1 MKRILASLALLVSVG
16 AAAFAQQVTV
26 TGRVT
31 DSQGE
36 PIPWANVFENGTKNG
51 TTTDDNGNYSISVKS
66 GESSVLVASFI
77 GYQNKSQAV
86 AGKQVLNFTLESDS
100 EVLENAVVIGYG
112 TARRQD
118 LTGSVASISTD
129 KLENHVMFSV
139 DDALK
144 GGVAGLMV
152 SSTSGQPGAASKMLI
167 RGAASLSGSTS
178 PLIVVDGFPLGDVS
192 TSSGMG
198 MAGMDSQMS
207 SLALINT
214 DDIASIEV
222 LKDASSTAIYG
233 NRGANGVIMITTKK
247 GRGSSG
253 RIQYSGYASMQ
264 QLPKKLDMLDFQGYA
279 TMMNQKAPAY
289 LLFSDNDGNLR
300 NFDYARIKTKDWQ
313 DEIYRTGFIQ
323 SHNLSMQNS
332 TDKTN
337 FLVSA
342 SYMQNQSIIICT
354 NWNKLTGKV
363 NVDHNFTDKLKV
375 GVDLNYSRI
384 VDDGVPTSGGNGTA
398 IGTIMDA
405 LISQPFDLTD
415 SDTQTYFRR
424 AGVPESEIESYL
436 NSNKQNPV
444 TMANDIKMKKILN
457 RTIAN
462 SYVQYNI
469 LDDLVLKITGGLD
482 SYSLEEKQ
490 YYPKSTPRGQL
501 YQGQACMAN
510 ISSLG
515 WLNENTLTWSPTF
528 AEKHRLNLMVG
539 MTEQGSRNYYT
550 ATEAS
555 AFDNETLGYNNLQM
569 AKNFT
574 SYSST
579 GTGSMMSFIF
589 RTNYAYDDRYIAT
602 FTFRRDGTSTFV
614 KNKWG
619 SFYSGALAWNIKQ
632 EPFLI
637 DNRTISTFKLRASLG
652 EVGNSNVPTSGSFA
666 QLYNTNA
673 AFGTD
678 VSIGQSPVTLANEDL
693 TWEKTLEYNL
703 GLEYGMWDERLH
715 IDLDLYHKTT
725 RDLLLEAPVLN
736 ISGYNKAWQN
746 IGSIRNMGVE
756 FSMNATLIDTRD
768 FKWSLNANLTHNSSK
783 ILQLGQ
789 SGAPIYL
796 GISCL
801 NDQSAVILR
810 EGGSVGELYGY
821 RAVGIYQLDDFHA
834 SPGTVAGTTVY
845 TLKDGVPSQGVGE
858 QPGSIKLLDRD
869 DNGKIDDDDREVIGN
884 FLPDVYGAFSTTF
897 NWKSFNLYLGFQYS
911 IGNDMYNANYVMTSS
926 YTGDGSNQIG
936 RWTKRWT
943 PENQTNDPLYYAQIP
958 TKLVSS
964 AHVEDASYLRFATA
978 RLTYL
983 LPAKLL
989 SRSKH
994 LEMCKFY
1001 ISGDNLYTFTKYS
1014 GYDPEVGISQNSAS
1028 AILSQGFDYGNFP
1041 HARTFTFGVNLSFK

>member
-1 MKRILASLALLVSVG
+1 MKRILASLMLWASVG
-16 AAAFAQQVTV
+16 VAAFAQQLTV
-26 TGRVT
+26 TGKVT
-31 DSQGE
+31 DNQGE
-36 PIPWANVFENGTKNG
+36 PIPWANVYEKGTTNGA
-51 TTTDDNGNYSISVKS
+51 TTDDDGKYTIKVKS
-66 GESSVLVASFI
+66 GESVLVASFI
-77 GYQNKSQAV
+77 GYQDKQLPVS
-86 AGKQVLNFTLESDS
+86 GKQVLDFKLDSDS
-100 EVLENAVVIGYG
+100 EVLENSVVIGYG

-118 LTGSVASISTD
+118 LTGSVASINPE
-129 KLENHVMFSV
+129 KLENQVMFSV

-178 PLIVVDGFPLGDVS
+178 PLIVVDGFPLGDVA

-253 RIQYSGYASMQ
+253 RIQYSGYASFQ
-264 QLPKKLDMLDFQGYA
+264 QLPKKLDMLDFKGYA
-279 TMMNQKAPAY
+279 TMMNEKTPSY
-289 LLFSDNDGNLR
+289 LLFSDTDGNLR
-300 NFDYARIKTKDWQ
+300 NFDFNRIRTKDWQ

-323 SHNLSMQNS
+323 NHNFSMQNS
-332 TDKTN
+332 TEKTN

-342 SYMQNQSIIICT
+342 SYMQNKSIIICT
-354 NWNKLTGKV
+354 DWDKLTGKV
-363 NVDHNFTDKLKV
+363 NIDHNFTDKLKL

-384 VDDGVPTSGGNGTA
+384 VDDGVPTSGGNGSA
-398 IGTIMDA
+398 IGTVMDA

-424 AGVPESEIESYL
+424 AGVPETVIESYL
-436 NSNKQNPV
+436 SSNKQNPV
-444 TMANDIKMKKILN
+444 TMANDIKMKKILS

-462 SYVQYNI
+462 SYIQYTI
-469 LDDLVLKITGGLD
+469 LPDLVLKVTGGFD
-482 SYSLEEKQ
+482 SYALEEKQ

-510 ISSLG
+510 ISSFG
-515 WLNENTLTWSPTF
+515 WINENTLTWSPTF
-528 AEKHRLNLMVG
+528 AQKHRLNVMGGL
-539 MTEQGSRNYYT
+539 TEQGSRNYYT
-550 ATEAS
+550 AAEAS

-579 GTGSMMSFIF
+579 GKGSMMSFIF

-619 SFYSGALAWNIKQ
+619 SFYSGALAWNAKQ
-632 EPFLI
+632 ESFLQ
-637 DNRTISTFKLRASLG
+637 NSNTVSTLKLRASVG
-652 EVGNSNVPTSGSFA
+652 EVGNSNVPTAGSFA
-666 QLYNTNA
+666 QLYNTNT

-678 VSIGQSPVTLANEDL
+678 VSIGQSPVTLANENL
-693 TWEKTLEYNL
+693 TWEKTLEYNF
-703 GLEYGMWDERLH
+703 GIEYGMWNERLH
-715 IDLDLYHKTT
+715 IDLDLYNKTT

-736 ISGYNKAWQN
+736 ISGYPKAWQN
-746 IGSIRNMGVE
+746 IGSIRNSGIE
-756 FSMNATLIDTRD
+756 L
-768 FKWSLNANLTHNSSK
+768 SLNASLVDTRNFQWSMTANMTHNKSR
-783 ILQLGQ
+783 ILKLGQ
-789 SGAPIYL
+789 SGAPVYL

-821 RAVGIYQLDDFHA
+821 RAVGLYQLDEFDTSTGA
-834 SPGTVAGTTVY
+834 TGNTIY
-845 TLKDGVPSQGVGE
+845 TLKFGIPSQGVGE
-858 QPGSIKLLDRD
+858 QPGSIKLADRD
-869 DNGKIDDDDREVIGN
+869 DNKKIDDNDREVIGN

-897 NWKSFNLYLGFQYS
+897 NWKSLNLYLGFQYS
-911 IGNDMYNANYVMTSS
+911 IGNDMYNANYVMTAS
-926 YTGDGSNQIG
+926 YTGDGSNQIA
-936 RWTKRWT
+936 RWMNRWT
-943 PENQTNDPLYYAQIP
+943 PANQADDPLYYSQIP

-964 AHVEDASYLRFATA
+964 AHVEDASFLRFSTA
-978 RLTYL
+978 RLTYTF
-983 LPAKLL
+983 PAKLL
-989 SRSKH
+989 RRTKH
-994 LEMCKFY
+994 VEMCKFY
-1001 ISGDNLYTFTKYS
+1001 VSADNLYTFTRYS

-1028 AILSQGFDYGNFP
+1028 AILYQGFDYGNFP

>member
-1 MKRILASLALLVSVG
+1 MKRILASLMLWASVG
-16 AAAFAQQVTV
+16 IAAFAQQLTV
-26 TGRVT
+26 TGKVT
-31 DSQGE
+31 DNQGE
-36 PIPWANVFENGTKNG
+36 PIPWANVYEKGTTNGA
-51 TTTDDNGNYSISVKS
+51 TTDDDGKYTIKVKS
-66 GESSVLVASFI
+66 GESVLVASFI
-77 GYQNKSQAV
+77 GYQDKQLPVS
-86 AGKQVLNFTLESDS
+86 GKQVLDFKLDSDS
-100 EVLENAVVIGYG
+100 EVLENSVVIGYG

-118 LTGSVASISTD
+118 LTGSVASINPE
-129 KLENHVMFSV
+129 KLENQVMFSV

-178 PLIVVDGFPLGDVS
+178 PLIVVDGFPLGDVA

-253 RIQYSGYASMQ
+253 RIQYSGYASFQ
-264 QLPKKLDMLDFQGYA
+264 QLPKKLDMLDFKGYA
-279 TMMNQKAPAY
+279 TMMNEKTPSY
-289 LLFSDNDGNLR
+289 LLFSDTDGNLR
-300 NFDYARIKTKDWQ
+300 NFDFNRIRTKDWQ

-323 SHNLSMQNS
+323 NHNFSMQNS

-342 SYMQNQSIIICT
+342 SYMQNKSIIICT
-354 NWNKLTGKV
+354 DWDKLTGKV
-363 NVDHNFTDKLKV
+363 NIDHNFTDKLKL

-384 VDDGVPTSGGNGTA
+384 VDDGVPTSGGNGSA
-398 IGTIMDA
+398 IGTVMDA

-424 AGVPESEIESYL
+424 AGVPETVIESYL
-436 NSNKQNPV
+436 SSNKQNPV
-444 TMANDIKMKKILN
+444 TMANDIKMKKILS

-462 SYVQYNI
+462 SYIQYTI
-469 LDDLVLKITGGLD
+469 IPDLVLKVTGGFD
-482 SYSLEEKQ
+482 SYALEEKQ

-510 ISSLG
+510 ISSFG
-515 WLNENTLTWSPTF
+515 WINENTLTWSPTF
-528 AEKHRLNLMVG
+528 AQKHRLNVMGGL
-539 MTEQGSRNYYT
+539 TEQGSRNYYT

-579 GTGSMMSFIF
+579 GKGSMMSFIF

-619 SFYSGALAWNIKQ
+619 SFYSGALAWNAKQ
-632 EPFLI
+632 ESFLQ
-637 DNRTISTFKLRASLG
+637 NSNTVSTLKLRASVG
-652 EVGNSNVPTSGSFA
+652 EVGNSNVPTAGSFA
-666 QLYNTNA
+666 QLYNTNT

-678 VSIGQSPVTLANEDL
+678 VSIGQSSVTLANENL
-693 TWEKTLEYNL
+693 TWEKTLEYNF
-703 GLEYGMWDERLH
+703 GIEYGMWNERLH
-715 IDLDLYHKTT
+715 IDLDLYNKTT

-736 ISGYNKAWQN
+736 ISGYPKAWQN
-746 IGSIRNMGVE
+746 IGSIRNSGIE
-756 FSMNATLIDTRD
+756 L
-768 FKWSLNANLTHNSSK
+768 SLNASLVDTRNFQWSMTANMTHNKSR
-783 ILQLGQ
+783 ILKLGQ
-789 SGAPIYL
+789 SGAPVYL

-821 RAVGIYQLDDFHA
+821 RAVGLYQLDEFDT
-834 SPGTVAGTTVY
+834 STGSTGNTIY
-845 TLKDGVPSQGVGE
+845 TLKSGIPSQGVGE
-858 QPGSIKLLDRD
+858 QPGSIKLADRD
-869 DNGKIDDDDREVIGN
+869 DNKKIDDNDREVIGN

-897 NWKSFNLYLGFQYS
+897 NWKSLNLYLGFQYS
-911 IGNDMYNANYVMTSS
+911 IGNDMYNANYVMTAS
-926 YTGDGSNQIG
+926 YTGDGSNQIA
-936 RWTKRWT
+936 RWMKRWT
-943 PENQTNDPLYYAQIP
+943 PANQADDPLYYSQIP

-964 AHVEDASYLRFATA
+964 AHVEDASFLRFSTA
-978 RLTYL
+978 RLTYTF
-983 LPAKLL
+983 PAKLL
-989 SRSKH
+989 SRTKH
-994 LEMCKFY
+994 VEMCKFY
-1001 ISGDNLYTFTKYS
+1001 VSADNLYTFTRYS

>member
-1 MKRILASLALLVSVG
+1 MVMKRLIVSLMFLASVG
-16 AAAFAQQVTV
+16 AAAFAQQVMV
-26 TGRVT
+26 TGKVT
-31 DSQGE
+31 DSHGE
-36 PIPWANVFENGTKNG
+36 PIPWANVYEKGTRNGA
-51 TTTDDNGNYSISVKS
+51 TTDDDGKYSISVKS
-66 GESSVLVASFI
+66 GDAVLVASFI
-77 GYQNKSQAV
+77 GYQDKSLTV
-86 AGKQVLNFTLESDS
+86 SGKSVVDFTLESDS
-100 EVLENAVVIGYG
+100 EVLDNAVVIGYG

-118 LTGSVASISTD
+118 LTGSVASINPE

-192 TSSGMG
+192 TASGMG
-198 MAGMDSQMS
+198 MGGMDSRMS

-253 RIQYSGYASMQ
+253 RIQYSGYASLQ
-264 QLPKKLDMLDFQGYA
+264 QLPKKIDVLDFKGYA
-279 TMMNQKAPAY
+279 TMMNAYTPTY
-289 LLFSDNDGNLR
+289 LLFSDSDGNLR
-300 NFDYARIKTKDWQ
+300 NFEFDKIKTKDWQ

-342 SYMQNQSIIICT
+342 SFMQNESIIICT
-354 NWNKLTGKV
+354 NWNKFTGKV
-363 NVDHNFTDKLKV
+363 NVDHNFTDRLKV
-375 GVDLNYSRI
+375 GVDMNYSRI

-405 LISQPFDLTD
+405 LISQPFDLND
-415 SDTQTYFRR
+415 SNTQALFRR
-424 AGVPESEIESYL
+424 AGVPDSEIESYI
-436 NSNKQNPV
+436 STNKQNPV
-444 TMANDIKMKKILN
+444 TMANEIKMKKILN

-462 SYVQYNI
+462 AYVQYNI
-469 LDDLVLKITGGLD
+469 LPDLLLKVTGGLD

-490 YYPKSTPRGQL
+490 FYPNSTPRGSL
-501 YQGQACMAN
+501 YHGQACMAN

-528 AEKHRLNLMVG
+528 AEKHRLNLMAGV
-539 MTEQGSRNYYT
+539 TEQGSRSYYT
-550 ATEAS
+550 STEA
-555 AFDNETLGYNNLQM
+555 ATFANETLGYNNLQM
-569 AKNFT
+569 ASNFI

-579 GTGSMMSFIF
+579 GTGSMLSFIF
-589 RTNYAYDDRYIAT
+589 RGNYAYDDRYIGT
-602 FTFRRDGTSTFV
+602 FTFRRDGTSAFV

-619 SFYSGALAWNIKQ
+619 SFYSGALAWNIRQ

-637 DNRTISTFKLRASLG
+637 DNRTVSTLKLRASIG
-652 EVGNSNVPTSGSFA
+652 EVGNSSVPTSGSFA

-673 AFGTD
+673 AFGTNL
-678 VSIGQSPVTLANEDL
+678 SIGQSPVTLANESL

-703 GLEYGMWDERLH
+703 GLEFGLWNERLH
-715 IDLDLYHKTT
+715 FDLDLYNKTT

-736 ISGYNKAWQN
+736 ISGYTKSWQN
-746 IGSIRNMGVE
+746 IGSIRNSGIE
-756 FSMNATLIDTRD
+756 FSMNATLIDRRD
-768 FKWSLNANLTHNSSK
+768 FTWSMSANLTHNKSK

-789 SGAPIYL
+789 NGAPIYL

-801 NDQSAVILR
+801 TDQNAVILS

-821 RAVGIYQLDDFHA
+821 RAVGVYQLDEFDV
-834 SPGTVAGTTVY
+834 STGSSGNTVY
-845 TLKDGVPSQGVGE
+845 TLKKGIPSQGVGE
-858 QPGSIKLLDRD
+858 QPGSIKVLDRD
-869 DNGKIDDDDREVIGN
+869 GNGKIDDNDREVIGN
-884 FLPDVYGAFSTTF
+884 FLPKVYGAFSTTF
-897 NWKSFNLYLGFQYS
+897 DWKWFNLYLGFQYS
-911 IGNDMYNANYVMTSS
+911 LGNDMYNANYVMTAS
-926 YTGDGSNQIG
+926 YTGDGSNQVARWLD
-936 RWTKRWT
+936 RWT
-943 PENQTNDPLYYAQIP
+943 ESNQTNDPRRYSKIP
-958 TKLVSS
+958 VKLVSS
-964 AHVEDASYLRFATA
+964 AHVEDASFLRFSTA
-978 RLTYL
+978 RLTYS

-989 SRSKH
+989 SRSTH
-994 LEMCKFY
+994 VEVCKFY
-1001 ISGDNLYTFTKYS
+1001 VSADNIYTFTKYS

>member
-1 MKRILASLALLVSVG
+1 MLWASVG
-16 AAAFAQQVTV
+16 TLTFAQQITI
-26 TGRVT
+26 TGKVT
-31 DSQGE
+31 DIQGN
-36 PIPWANVFENGTKNG
+36 PIPWTNIYEKGTTNG
-51 TTTDDNGNYSISVKS
+51 TTTDDDGKYTIQVKS
-66 GESSVLVASFI
+66 RESILTASFI
-77 GYQNKSQAV
+77 GYQDKQIPIN
-86 AGKQVLNFTLESDS
+86 GKTVLDFILDPDS
-100 EVLENAVVIGYG
+100 EILENSVVIGYG

-118 LTGSVASISTD
+118 LTGSVASINPER
-129 KLENHVMFSV
+129 LENKVMFSV

-152 SSTSGQPGAASKMLI
+152 SATSGQPGAASKMLI

-207 SLALINT
+207 SLAMINT
-214 DDIASIEV
+214 EDIASIEV

-247 GRGSSG
+247 GRGASG
-253 RIQYSGYASMQ
+253 RIQYSGYASFQ
-264 QLPKKLDMLDFQGYA
+264 QLPRKLEMLDFKGYA
-279 TMMNQKAPAY
+279 TMMNEKTPSY
-289 LLFSDNDGNLR
+289 LLFSDTDGNLR
-300 NFDYARIKTKDWQ
+300 NFDFSKIKAKDWQ

-323 SHNLSMQNS
+323 SHNLSLQNS
-332 TDKTN
+332 NNKTN

-342 SYMQNQSIIICT
+342 SYMQNKSIIICT

-363 NVDHNFTDKLKV
+363 NIDHNFTDNLKI

-415 SDTQTYFRR
+415 TDTQTYFRR
-424 AGVPESEIESYL
+424 AGVPETVIESYI

-444 TMANDIKMKKILN
+444 TMANDIKMKKILS

-462 SYVQYNI
+462 SYIQYTI
-469 LDDLVLKITGGLD
+469 IPDLVLKITGGFD
-482 SYSLEEKQ
+482 NYSLEEKQ

-510 ISSLG
+510 ISSFG
-515 WLNENTLTWSPTF
+515 WINENTLTWSPTF
-528 AEKHRLNLMVG
+528 AEKHRLNIMGGL
-539 MTEQGSRNYYT
+539 TEQGSRSYYT
-550 ATEAS
+550 STEAS

-579 GTGSMMSFIF
+579 GKASMMSFIF

-602 FTFRRDGTSTFV
+602 FTFRRDGTSAFV

-619 SFYSGALAWNIKQ
+619 SFYSGAFAWNAKQ
-632 EPFLI
+632 ESFLE
-637 DNRTISTFKLRASLG
+637 NSRTISTLKFRASIG
-652 EVGNSNVPTSGSFA
+652 EVGNSNVPTAGSFS
-666 QLYNTNA
+666 QLYNTNT

-678 VSIGQSPVTLANEDL
+678 VSIGQSPVTLANENL
-693 TWEKTLEYNL
+693 SWEKTLEYNF
-703 GLEYGMWDERLH
+703 GIEFGMWNERLH
-715 IDLDLYHKTT
+715 IDIDLYNKTT

-736 ISGYNKAWQN
+736 ISGYTKAWQN
-746 IGSIRNMGVE
+746 IGSIRNSGIE
-756 FSMNATLIDTRD
+756 L
-768 FKWSLNANLTHNSSK
+768 SLNTLLVDKRNFQWSFDVNMTHNKSK
-783 ILQLGQ
+783 ILKLGQ

-810 EGGSVGELYGY
+810 EGGSIGELYGY
-821 RAVGIYQLDDFHA
+821 RAAGIYQIDEFDA
-834 SPGTVAGTTVY
+834 SIGTTGNTIY
-845 TLKDGVPSQGVGE
+845 TLRPGIPSQGVGE
-858 QPGSIKLLDRD
+858 QPGSIKLADID
-869 DNGKIDDDDREVIGN
+869 GSKKIDDKDREVIGN
-884 FLPDVYGAFSTTF
+884 FLPVIYGAFSSTF
-897 NWKSFNLYLGFQYS
+897 NWKAFNLYLGFQYS
-911 IGNDMYNANYVMTSS
+911 IGNDMYNANYVMTAS

-936 RWTKRWT
+936 RWMQRWSLD
-943 PENQTNDPLYYAQIP
+943 NQTNDPLYYSQIP

-964 AHVEDASYLRFATA
+964 AHVEDASFLRFSTA
-978 RLTYL
+978 RLTYS
-983 LPAKLL
+983 LPTKLL
-989 SRSKH
+989 RRSKH
-994 LEMCKFY
+994 VDMCKFY
-1001 ISGDNLYTFTKYS
+1001 VSADNIYTFTKYS

-1041 HARTFTFGVNLSFK
+1041 HARTFTFGVNISFK

>member
-1 MKRILASLALLVSVG
+1 MNRILASLVLWASVG
-16 AAAFAQQVTV
+16 IAAFAQQLTI
-26 TGRVT
+26 TGKVT
-31 DSQGE
+31 DGHGD
-36 PIPWANVFENGTKNG
+36 PIPWANVYEKG
-51 TTTDDNGNYSISVKS
+51 TTNGATTDEDGKYTIKVKS
-66 GESSVLVASFI
+66 SESVLVASFI
-77 GYQNKSQAV
+77 GYQDKQLSV
-86 AGKQVLNFTLESDS
+86 SGKQVLDFKLDSDS
-100 EVLENAVVIGYG
+100 EVLENSVVIGYG

-118 LTGSVASISTD
+118 LTGSVASINPE
-129 KLENHVMFSV
+129 KFENQVMFSV

-167 RGAASLSGSTS
+167 RGVASLSGSTS
-178 PLIVVDGFPLGDVS
+178 PLIVVDGFPLGDVA

-253 RIQYSGYASMQ
+253 RIQYSGYASFQ
-264 QLPKKLDMLDFQGYA
+264 QLPKKLDVLDFKGYA
-279 TMMNQKAPAY
+279 TMMNDKTPSY
-289 LLFSDNDGNLR
+289 LLFSDTDGNLR
-300 NFDYARIKTKDWQ
+300 NFDFGRIKTKDWQ

-323 SHNLSMQNS
+323 NHNFSMQNS

-342 SYMQNQSIIICT
+342 SYMQNKSIIICT
-354 NWNKLTGKV
+354 DWDKLTGKV
-363 NVDHNFTDKLKV
+363 NIDHNFTDKLKF

-384 VDDGVPTSGGNGTA
+384 VDDGVPTSGGNGSA

-424 AGVPESEIESYL
+424 AGVPETVIESYL
-436 NSNKQNPV
+436 SSNKQNPV
-444 TMANDIKMKKILN
+444 TMANDIKMKKILS

-462 SYVQYNI
+462 SYIQYTI
-469 LDDLVLKITGGLD
+469 IPDLVLKVTGGFD
-482 SYSLEEKQ
+482 SYALEEKQ

-510 ISSLG
+510 ISSFG
-515 WLNENTLTWSPTF
+515 WINENTLTWSPTF
-528 AEKHRLNLMVG
+528 AQKHRLNVMGGL
-539 MTEQGSRNYYT
+539 TEQGSRNYYT

-579 GTGSMMSFIF
+579 GKGSMISFIF

-619 SFYSGALAWNIKQ
+619 SFYSGALAWNAKQ
-632 EPFLI
+632 ESFLQ
-637 DNRTISTFKLRASLG
+637 NSNTVSTLKLRASVG
-652 EVGNSNVPTSGSFA
+652 EVGNSNVPTAGSFA
-666 QLYNTNA
+666 QLYNTNT

-678 VSIGQSPVTLANEDL
+678 ISIGQSPVTLANENL
-693 TWEKTLEYNL
+693 TWEKTLEYNF
-703 GLEYGMWDERLH
+703 GIEYGMWNERLH
-715 IDLDLYHKTT
+715 IDLDLYNKTT

-736 ISGYNKAWQN
+736 ISGYPKAWQN
-746 IGSIRNMGVE
+746 IGSIRNSGIE
-756 FSMNATLIDTRD
+756 L
-768 FKWSLNANLTHNSSK
+768 SLNASLVDTRNFQWIMTANMTHNKSK
-783 ILQLGQ
+783 ILNLGQ

-821 RAVGIYQLDDFHA
+821 RAVGLYQLEEFDTSTGA
-834 SPGTVAGTTVY
+834 TGNTIY
-845 TLKDGVPSQGVGE
+845 TLKSGIPSQGVGE
-858 QPGSIKLLDRD
+858 QPGSIKLADLD
-869 DNGKIDDDDREVIGN
+869 NNKKIDDNDREVIGN

-897 NWKSFNLYLGFQYS
+897 NWKSLNLYLGFQYS
-911 IGNDMYNANYVMTSS
+911 IGNDMYNANYVMTAS

-936 RWTKRWT
+936 RWLKRWT
-943 PENQTNDPLYYAQIP
+943 PENQTNDPLYYSQIP

-964 AHVEDASYLRFATA
+964 VHVEDASFLRFSTA
-978 RLTYL
+978 RLTYT

-989 SRSKH
+989 SRAKH
-994 LEMCKFY
+994 IEMCKFY
-1001 ISGDNLYTFTKYS
+1001 VSADNLYTFTKYS

>member
-1 MKRILASLALLVSVG
+1 MLWASVG
-16 AAAFAQQVTV
+16 TLTFAQQITI
-26 TGRVT
+26 TGKVT
-31 DSQGE
+31 DSQGN
-36 PIPWANVFENGTKNG
+36 PIPWTNIYEKGTTNGA
-51 TTTDDNGNYSISVKS
+51 TTDDDGKYTIQVKS
-66 GESSVLVASFI
+66 RESILTASFI
-77 GYQNKSQAV
+77 GYQDKQIPIN
-86 AGKQVLNFTLESDS
+86 GKTVLDFILDPDS
-100 EVLENAVVIGYG
+100 EILENSVVIGYG

-118 LTGSVASISTD
+118 LTGSVASINPER
-129 KLENHVMFSV
+129 LENKVMFSV

-152 SSTSGQPGAASKMLI
+152 SATSGQPGAASKMLI

-207 SLALINT
+207 SLAMINT
-214 DDIASIEV
+214 EDIASIEV

-247 GRGSSG
+247 GRGASG
-253 RIQYSGYASMQ
+253 RIQYSGYASFQ
-264 QLPKKLDMLDFQGYA
+264 QLPRKLEMLDFKGYA
-279 TMMNQKAPAY
+279 TMMNEKTPSY
-289 LLFSDNDGNLR
+289 LLFSDTDGNLR
-300 NFDYARIKTKDWQ
+300 NFDFSKIKAKDWQ

-323 SHNLSMQNS
+323 SHNLSLQNS
-332 TDKTN
+332 NNKTN

-342 SYMQNQSIIICT
+342 SYMQNKSIIICT

-363 NVDHNFTDKLKV
+363 NIDHNFTDNLKI

-415 SDTQTYFRR
+415 TDTQTYFRR
-424 AGVPESEIESYL
+424 AGVPETVIESHI

-444 TMANDIKMKKILN
+444 TMANDIKMKKILS

-462 SYVQYNI
+462 SYIQYTI
-469 LDDLVLKITGGLD
+469 IPDLVLKITGGFD
-482 SYSLEEKQ
+482 NYSLEEKQ

-510 ISSLG
+510 ISSFG
-515 WLNENTLTWSPTF
+515 WINENTLTWSPTF
-528 AEKHRLNLMVG
+528 AEKHRLNIMGGL
-539 MTEQGSRNYYT
+539 TEQGSRSYYT
-550 ATEAS
+550 STEAS

-579 GTGSMMSFIF
+579 GKASMMSFIF

-602 FTFRRDGTSTFV
+602 FTFRRDGTSAFV

-619 SFYSGALAWNIKQ
+619 SFYSGAFAWNAKQ
-632 EPFLI
+632 ESFLE
-637 DNRTISTFKLRASLG
+637 NSRTISTLKFRASIG
-652 EVGNSNVPTSGSFA
+652 EVGNSNVPTAGSFS
-666 QLYNTNA
+666 QLYNTNT

-678 VSIGQSPVTLANEDL
+678 VSIGQSPVTLANENL
-693 TWEKTLEYNL
+693 SWEKTLEYNF
-703 GLEYGMWDERLH
+703 GIEFGMWNERLH
-715 IDLDLYHKTT
+715 IDIDLYNKTT

-736 ISGYNKAWQN
+736 ISGYTKAWQN
-746 IGSIRNMGVE
+746 IGSIRNSGIE
-756 FSMNATLIDTRD
+756 L
-768 FKWSLNANLTHNSSK
+768 SLNTLLVDKRNFQWSFDVNMTHNKSK
-783 ILQLGQ
+783 ILKLGQ

-810 EGGSVGELYGY
+810 EGGSIGELYGY
-821 RAVGIYQLDDFHA
+821 RAAGIYQIDEFDA
-834 SPGTVAGTTVY
+834 SIGTTGNTIY
-845 TLKDGVPSQGVGE
+845 TLRPGIPSQGVGE
-858 QPGSIKLLDRD
+858 QPGSIKLADID
-869 DNGKIDDDDREVIGN
+869 GSKKIDDKDREVIGN
-884 FLPDVYGAFSTTF
+884 FLPVIYGAFSSTF
-897 NWKSFNLYLGFQYS
+897 NWKAFNLYLGFQYS
-911 IGNDMYNANYVMTSS
+911 IGNDMYNANYVMTAS

-936 RWTKRWT
+936 RWMQRWSLD
-943 PENQTNDPLYYAQIP
+943 NQTDDPLYYSQIP

-964 AHVEDASYLRFATA
+964 AHVEDASFLRFSTA
-978 RLTYL
+978 RLTYS
-983 LPAKLL
+983 LPPKLL
-989 SRSKH
+989 RRSKH
-994 LEMCKFY
+994 VDMCKFY
-1001 ISGDNLYTFTKYS
+1001 VSADNIYTFTKYS

-1041 HARTFTFGVNLSFK
+1041 HARTFTFGVNISFK

>member
-1 MKRILASLALLVSVG
+1 MKRFLASLILWVSVG
-16 AAAFAQQVTV
+16 IAAFAQQLTV
-26 TGRVT
+26 TGKVT
-31 DSQGE
+31 DSHGE
-36 PIPWANVFENGTKNG
+36 PIPWANVYEKG
-51 TTTDDNGNYSISVKS
+51 TTNGATTADDGKYTITVKS
-66 GESSVLVASFI
+66 GESVLVASFI
-77 GYQNKSQAV
+77 GYQDKQLPVS
-86 AGKQVLNFTLESDS
+86 GKHVLNFKLDSDS

-118 LTGSVASISTD
+118 LTGSVASISPE
-129 KLENHVMFSV
+129 KLENQVMFSV

-178 PLIVVDGFPLGDVS
+178 PLIVVDGFPLGDVA

-207 SLALINT
+207 SLAMINT

-253 RIQYSGYASMQ
+253 RIQYSGYASFQ
-264 QLPKKLDMLDFQGYA
+264 QLPKKLDVLDFQGYA
-279 TMMNQKAPAY
+279 TMMNDKTPSY
-289 LLFSDNDGNLR
+289 LLFSDTDGNLR
-300 NFDYARIKTKDWQ
+300 NFDFGRIKTKDWQ
-313 DEIYRTGFIQ
+313 NEIYRTGFIQ
-323 SHNLSMQNS
+323 NHNLSMQNS

-342 SYMQNQSIIICT
+342 SYMQNKSIIICT
-354 NWNKLTGKV
+354 DWDKLTGKV
-363 NVDHNFTDKLKV
+363 NIDHNFTDKLKL

-424 AGVPESEIESYL
+424 AGVPETVIVSYL
-436 NSNKQNPV
+436 SSNKQNPV
-444 TMANDIKMKKILN
+444 TMANDIKMKKILS

-462 SYVQYNI
+462 SYIQYTI
-469 LDDLVLKITGGLD
+469 IPDLVLKVTGGFD

-510 ISSLG
+510 ISSFG
-515 WLNENTLTWSPTF
+515 WINENTLTWSPTF
-528 AEKHRLNLMVG
+528 AEKHRLNVMGGL
-539 MTEQGSRNYYT
+539 TEQGSRNYYT

-579 GTGSMMSFIF
+579 GKGSMMSFIF

-614 KNKWG
+614 KNKWS
-619 SFYSGALAWNIKQ
+619 SFYSGALAWNAKQ
-632 EPFLI
+632 ESFLE
-637 DNRTISTFKLRASLG
+637 NSRTISTLKLRASMG
-652 EVGNSNVPTSGSFA
+652 EVGNSNVPTAGSFA
-666 QLYNTNA
+666 QLYNTNT

-678 VSIGQSPVTLANEDL
+678 VSIGQSPVTLANENL

-703 GLEYGMWDERLH
+703 GIEFGMWNERLH
-715 IDLDLYHKTT
+715 IDMDLYNKTT

-736 ISGYNKAWQN
+736 ISGYPKAWQN
-746 IGSIRNMGVE
+746 IGSIRNSGIE
-756 FSMNATLIDTRD
+756 LSLNASLIDTKN
-768 FKWSLNANLTHNSSK
+768 FQWSMTANMAHNKSK
-783 ILQLGQ
+783 ILKLGQ
-789 SGAPIYL
+789 SGVPIYL

-821 RAVGIYQLDDFHA
+821 RAVGLYQLDEFDT
-834 SPGTVAGTTVY
+834 STGSTGKTIY
-845 TLKDGVPSQGVGE
+845 TLKSGIPSQGVGE
-858 QPGSIKLLDRD
+858 QPGSVKLADLD
-869 DNGKIDDDDREVIGN
+869 NSGKIDDNDREVIGN

-911 IGNDMYNANYVMTSS
+911 LGNDMYNANYVMTAS

-936 RWTKRWT
+936 RWMKRWT
-943 PENQTNDPLYYAQIP
+943 PENQTNDPLYYSQIP

-964 AHVEDASYLRFATA
+964 VHVEDASFLRFSTA
-978 RLTYL
+978 RLTYT

-989 SRSKH
+989 SRAKH
-994 LEMCKFY
+994 IEMCKFY
-1001 ISGDNLYTFTKYS
+1001 VSADNLYTFTKYS
-1014 GYDPEVGISQNSAS
+1014 GYDPEVSISQNSAS

>member
-1 MKRILASLALLVSVG
+1 MKRILASLMLCASVG
-16 AAAFAQQVTV
+16 IAASAQQLTV
-26 TGRVT
+26 TGKVT
-31 DSQGE
+31 DNHGE
-36 PIPWANVFENGTKNG
+36 PIPWANVYEKGTTNGA
-51 TTTDDNGNYSISVKS
+51 TTDDDGKYTIKVKS
-66 GESSVLVASFI
+66 GESVLVASFI
-77 GYQNKSQAV
+77 GYQDKQLPVS
-86 AGKQVLNFTLESDS
+86 GKQVLDFKLDSDS
-100 EVLENAVVIGYG
+100 EVLENSVVIGYG

-118 LTGSVASISTD
+118 LTGSVASISPE
-129 KLENHVMFSV
+129 KLENQVMFSV

-178 PLIVVDGFPLGDVS
+178 PLIVVDGFPLGDVA

-253 RIQYSGYASMQ
+253 RIQYSGYASIQ
-264 QLPKKLDMLDFQGYA
+264 QLPKKLDMLDFKGYA
-279 TMMNQKAPAY
+279 TMMNEKTPSY
-289 LLFSDNDGNLR
+289 LLFSDTDGNLR
-300 NFDYARIKTKDWQ
+300 NFDFNRIRTKDWQ
-313 DEIYRTGFIQ
+313 NEIYRTGFIQ
-323 SHNLSMQNS
+323 NHNFSMQNS

-342 SYMQNQSIIICT
+342 SYMQNKSIIICT
-354 NWNKLTGKV
+354 DWDKLTGKV
-363 NVDHNFTDKLKV
+363 NIDHNFTDKLKL

-384 VDDGVPTSGGNGTA
+384 VDDGVPTSGGNGSA
-398 IGTIMDA
+398 IGTVMDA

-424 AGVPESEIESYL
+424 AGVPETVIESYL
-436 NSNKQNPV
+436 SSNKQNPV
-444 TMANDIKMKKILN
+444 TMANDIKMKKILS

-462 SYVQYNI
+462 SYIQYTI
-469 LDDLVLKITGGLD
+469 IPDLVLKVTGGFD
-482 SYSLEEKQ
+482 SYALEEKQ

-510 ISSLG
+510 ISSFG
-515 WLNENTLTWSPTF
+515 WINENTLTWSPTF
-528 AEKHRLNLMVG
+528 AEKHRLNVMGGL
-539 MTEQGSRNYYT
+539 TEQGSRNYYT

-579 GTGSMMSFIF
+579 GKGSMMSFIF

-619 SFYSGALAWNIKQ
+619 SFYSGALAWNAKQ
-632 EPFLI
+632 ESFLQ
-637 DNRTISTFKLRASLG
+637 NSNTVSTLKLRASVG
-652 EVGNSNVPTSGSFA
+652 EVGNSNVPTAGSFA
-666 QLYNTNA
+666 QLYNTNT

-678 VSIGQSPVTLANEDL
+678 VSIGQSPVTLANENL

-703 GLEYGMWDERLH
+703 GIEYGMWNERLH
-715 IDLDLYHKTT
+715 IDLDLYNKTT

-736 ISGYNKAWQN
+736 ISGYPKAWQN
-746 IGSIRNMGVE
+746 IGSIRNSGIE
-756 FSMNATLIDTRD
+756 L
-768 FKWSLNANLTHNSSK
+768 SLNASLVDTRNFQWSMTANMTHNKSK
-783 ILQLGQ
+783 ILKLGQ

-821 RAVGIYQLDDFHA
+821 RAVGLYQLDEFDTSTGA
-834 SPGTVAGTTVY
+834 TGKTIY
-845 TLKDGVPSQGVGE
+845 TLKSGIPSQGVGE
-858 QPGSIKLLDRD
+858 QPGSVKLADLD
-869 DNGKIDDDDREVIGN
+869 DNKKIDDSDREVIGN

-897 NWKSFNLYLGFQYS
+897 NWKSLNLYLGFQYS
-911 IGNDMYNANYVMTSS
+911 IGNDMYNANYVMTAS

-936 RWTKRWT
+936 RWTNRWT
-943 PENQTNDPLYYAQIP
+943 PANQTDDPLYYSQIP

-964 AHVEDASYLRFATA
+964 AHVEDASFLRFPTA
-978 RLTYL
+978 RLTYTF
-983 LPAKLL
+983 PAKLL
-989 SRSKH
+989 SRTKH
-994 LEMCKFY
+994 VEMCKFY
-1001 ISGDNLYTFTKYS
+1001 VSADNLYTFTKYS

>member
-1 MKRILASLALLVSVG
+1 MKNFIVSLMLWASVG
-16 AAAFAQQVTV
+16 TLTFAQQITI
-26 TGRVT
+26 TGKVT
-31 DSQGE
+31 DSQGN
-36 PIPWANVFENGTKNG
+36 PIPWTNIYEKGTTNGA
-51 TTTDDNGNYSISVKS
+51 TTDDDGKYTIQVKS
-66 GESSVLVASFI
+66 RESILTASFI
-77 GYQNKSQAV
+77 GYQDKQIPIN
-86 AGKQVLNFTLESDS
+86 GKTVLDFILDPDS
-100 EVLENAVVIGYG
+100 EILENSVVIGYG

-118 LTGSVASISTD
+118 LTGSVASINPER
-129 KLENHVMFSV
+129 LENKVMFSV

-152 SSTSGQPGAASKMLI
+152 SATSGQPGAASKMLI

-207 SLALINT
+207 SLAMINT
-214 DDIASIEV
+214 EDIASIEV

-247 GRGSSG
+247 GRGASG
-253 RIQYSGYASMQ
+253 RIQYSGYASFQ
-264 QLPKKLDMLDFQGYA
+264 QLPRKLEMLDFKGYA
-279 TMMNQKAPAY
+279 TMMNEKTPSY
-289 LLFSDNDGNLR
+289 LLFSDTDGNLR
-300 NFDYARIKTKDWQ
+300 NFDFSKIKAKDWQ

-323 SHNLSMQNS
+323 SHNLSLQNS
-332 TDKTN
+332 NNKTN

-342 SYMQNQSIIICT
+342 SYMQNKSIIICT

-363 NVDHNFTDKLKV
+363 NIDHNFTDNLKI

-415 SDTQTYFRR
+415 TDTQTYFRR
-424 AGVPESEIESYL
+424 AGVPETVIESHI

-444 TMANDIKMKKILN
+444 TMANDIKMKKILS

-462 SYVQYNI
+462 SYIQYTI
-469 LDDLVLKITGGLD
+469 IPDLVLKITGGFD
-482 SYSLEEKQ
+482 NYSLEEKQ

-510 ISSLG
+510 ISSFG
-515 WLNENTLTWSPTF
+515 WINENTLTWSPTF
-528 AEKHRLNLMVG
+528 AEKHRLNIMGGL
-539 MTEQGSRNYYT
+539 TEQGSRSYYT
-550 ATEAS
+550 STEAS

-579 GTGSMMSFIF
+579 GKASMMSFIF

-602 FTFRRDGTSTFV
+602 FTFRRDGTSAFV

-619 SFYSGALAWNIKQ
+619 SFYSGAFAWNAKQ
-632 EPFLI
+632 ESFLE
-637 DNRTISTFKLRASLG
+637 NSRTISTLKFRASIG
-652 EVGNSNVPTSGSFA
+652 EVGNSNVPTAGSFS
-666 QLYNTNA
+666 QLYNTNT

-678 VSIGQSPVTLANEDL
+678 VSIGQSPVTLANENL
-693 TWEKTLEYNL
+693 SWEKTLEYNF
-703 GLEYGMWDERLH
+703 GIEFGMWNERLH
-715 IDLDLYHKTT
+715 IDIDLYNKTT

-736 ISGYNKAWQN
+736 ISGYTKAWQN
-746 IGSIRNMGVE
+746 IGSIRNSGIE
-756 FSMNATLIDTRD
+756 L
-768 FKWSLNANLTHNSSK
+768 SLNTLLVDKRNFQWSFDVNMTHNKSK
-783 ILQLGQ
+783 ILKLGQ

-810 EGGSVGELYGY
+810 EGGSIGELYGY
-821 RAVGIYQLDDFHA
+821 RAAGIYQIDEFDA
-834 SPGTVAGTTVY
+834 SIGTTGNTIY
-845 TLKDGVPSQGVGE
+845 TLRPGIPSQGVGE
-858 QPGSIKLLDRD
+858 QPGSIKLADID
-869 DNGKIDDDDREVIGN
+869 GSKKIDDKDREVIGN
-884 FLPDVYGAFSTTF
+884 FLPVIYGAFSSTF
-897 NWKSFNLYLGFQYS
+897 NWKAFNLYLGFQYS
-911 IGNDMYNANYVMTSS
+911 IGNDMYNANYVMTAS

-936 RWTKRWT
+936 RWMQRWSLD
-943 PENQTNDPLYYAQIP
+943 NQTDDPLYYSQIP

-964 AHVEDASYLRFATA
+964 AHVEDASFLRFSTA
-978 RLTYL
+978 RLTYS
-983 LPAKLL
+983 LPPKLL
-989 SRSKH
+989 RRSKH
-994 LEMCKFY
+994 VDMCKFY
-1001 ISGDNLYTFTKYS
+1001 VSADNIYTFTKYS

-1041 HARTFTFGVNLSFK
+1041 HARTFTFGVNISFK